1 MELYLWWDTAD
12 VGKQILKEFSV
23 KGRPYSLTQKS
34 DVCLSLI
41 LGSLVGDYNK
51 SEEKS
56 EKKKA
61 ILSLLSL
68 NGCQESA
75 VLVYSASLCLH
86 LVLFSCTFLCEAL
99 WAVMLLILHHRSAMH
114 SLPHDLRHCSTLSS
128 FKAKLKTS
136 LFSVFPVPSFCYSQ
150 CECVCMCVHIC
161 VCSAYLN
168 FNFIIL

>member
-75 VLVYSASLCLH
+75 FLVYSASLCLH

-99 WAVMLLILHHRSAMH
+99 WAKSCYWYCTTEVQCIHSHTTLDTAQPCHLLKPNWKPPSSQYFQYPVSA
-114 SLPHDLRHCSTLSS
+114 TV
-128 FKAKLKTS
+128 
-136 LFSVFPVPSFCYSQ
+136 SVSVYV
-150 CECVCMCVHIC
+150 CVCIC
-161 VCSAYLN
+161 V
-168 FNFIIL
+168 FVVPI